1 MLKLPEIQ
9 ICSKDENSSIF
20 DDYIKWCKEDE
31 VLDPYTST
39 SYKEIVGSI
48 SVFAHNTMEYE
59 MDTELNRMVI
69 KERFQY
75 ILERFSEKFNVRFDH
90 ITHDIYK

>member
-1 MLKLPEIQ
+1 MLKQPIFQ
-9 ICSKDENSSIF
+9 ICSVYEPSIF
-20 DDYIKWCKEDE
+20 DDYIKWCKEDRI
-31 VLDPYTST
+31 LDPNTAM

-48 SVFAHNTMEYE
+48 KVFAHNTMEYE

-75 ILERFSEKFNVRFDH
+75 ILERFSEKFNVKFDH
-90 ITHDIYK
+90 IMNKVYK